1 MLNSKC
7 FARWKELDSYLSF
20 RDQTILQFGDS
31 WNLLANIV
39 LLNPGSAMPVKE
51 KGIQNKY
58 LEDKNLSFYV
68 SGDGEY
74 YEFNLDPLMKNL
86 IKLYSSKYDGGVIK
100 IYNLFNLKNQKSNK
114 AIDEYK
120 QYHEIEL
127 IHTKKEEI
135 KYNDKPVII
144 ATGDNVFSHEKLIN
158 ELKKYISL
166 AKEEQLFSLQ
176 KFQDKSYKIERA
188 KLNEDLLIES
198 YHPSFTFMY
207 GNTTTI

>member
-7 FARWKELDSYLSF
+7 FARWKELDSNLSF

-188 KLNEDLLIES
+188 NLNEDLLIES

>member
-7 FARWKELDSYLSF
+7 FARWKELDSNLSF

-127 IHTKKEEI
+127 IHTKK
-135 KYNDKPVII
+135 
-144 ATGDNVFSHEKLIN
+144 
-158 ELKKYISL
+158 
-166 AKEEQLFSLQ
+166 KETN
-176 KFQDKSYKIERA
+176 Y
-188 KLNEDLLIES
+188 
-198 YHPSFTFMY
+198 
-207 GNTTTI
+207 

>member
-7 FARWKELDSYLSF
+7 FARWKELDSNLSF

-176 KFQDKSYKIERA
+176 KLQDKSYKIERA